1 MQSYASRPIP
11 ATPTVHYF
19 RFVLSRKI
27 LSLHN
32 KNEENE
38 KLIRAANYNR
48 LSIGRKTDNGLY
60 LTDGEGNEVLLPN
73 RYVPEKYEIGDPMEV
88 FVYTDSEDRLVA
100 TTETPK
106 ITEGGIAALQAVGFN
121 YHGTFLDWG
130 LPKDLFVPKRNQQA
144 PMLVGEWYV
153 VTVYVD
159 NVTGRAVGTSKLGK
173 IINNDEITVR
183 PKEEVDMLVA
193 VRKPKGF
200 RVVINDRHWGMLY
213 DNQIFTDVKLG
224 MRMKAYVRKIAEDG
238 RIDVSLQ
245 QEGFDQVKI
254 AADEVVKMIDEA
266 DGVLPLGDKSDPEEV
281 RLKTGMSKKIFK
293 RAVGYLMSR
302 GIVVSG
308 ELTTERVKKEK

>member
-1 MQSYASRPIP
+1 M
-11 ATPTVHYF
+11 
-19 RFVLSRKI
+19 
-27 LSLHN
+27 
-32 KNEENE
+32 
-38 KLIRAANYNR
+38 IRAANYHR
-48 LSIGRKTDNGLY
+48 LTIARKTDNGLY

-73 RYVPEKYEIGDPMEV
+73 RYVPETYEIGDLMEV
-88 FVYTDSEDRLVA
+88 FVYTDSEDRPVA
-100 TTETPK
+100 TTDMPK
-106 ITEGGIAALQAVGFN
+106 IVEGGIAALQAVGFN

-153 VTVYVD
+153 VSVYAD

-183 PKEEVDMLVA
+183 PKEEVDILVA
-193 VRKPKGF
+193 VRKERGF

-254 AADEVVKMIDEA
+254 AADEVLKMIDEA
-266 DGVLPLGDKSDPEEV
+266 GGVLPVGDKSDPEEV
-281 RLKTGMSKKIFK
+281 RLATGMSKKIFK

-302 GIVVSG
+302 GEVDSG
-308 ELTTERVKKEK
+308 ERSVKRSGRKNI

>member
-1 MQSYASRPIP
+1 M
-11 ATPTVHYF
+11 
-19 RFVLSRKI
+19 
-27 LSLHN
+27 
-32 KNEENE
+32 
-38 KLIRAANYNR
+38 IRAANYHR
-48 LSIGRKTDNGLY
+48 LTIARKTDNGLY

-73 RYVPEKYEIGDPMEV
+73 RYVPETYEIGDPMEV
-88 FVYTDSEDRLVA
+88 FVYTDSEDRPVA
-100 TTETPK
+100 TTDTPK
-106 ITEGGIAALQAVGFN
+106 IVEGGIAALQAVGFN

-153 VTVYVD
+153 VSVYAD

-173 IINNDEITVR
+173 IINNEEITVR
-183 PKEEVDMLVA
+183 PKEEVDIIVA
-193 VRKPKGF
+193 VRKEKGF
-200 RVVINDRHWGMLY
+200 RVVINDKHWGMLY

-254 AADEVVKMIDEA
+254 AADEVLKMIDEA
-266 DGVLPLGDKSDPEEV
+266 DGVLPVGDKSDPEEV
-281 RLKTGMSKKIFK
+281 RLATGMSKKIFK

-302 GIVVSG
+302 GVVESG
-308 ELTTERVKKEK
+308 ETSVKRAEKKNI

>member
-1 MQSYASRPIP
+1 M
-11 ATPTVHYF
+11 
-19 RFVLSRKI
+19 
-27 LSLHN
+27 
-32 KNEENE
+32 
-38 KLIRAANYNR
+38 IRAANYHR
-48 LSIGRKTDNGLY
+48 LTIARKTDNGLY

-73 RYVPEKYEIGDPMEV
+73 RYVPETYEIGDPMEV
-88 FVYTDSEDRLVA
+88 FVYTDSEDRPVA
-100 TTETPK
+100 TTDTPK
-106 ITEGGIAALQAVGFN
+106 IVEGGIAALQAVGFN

-153 VTVYVD
+153 VSVYAD

-173 IINNDEITVR
+173 IINNEEITVR
-183 PKEEVDMLVA
+183 PKEEVDIIVA
-193 VRKPKGF
+193 VRKEKGF
-200 RVVINDRHWGMLY
+200 RVVINDKHWGMLY

-254 AADEVVKMIDEA
+254 AADEVLKMIDEA
-266 DGVLPLGDKSDPEEV
+266 DGVLPVGDKSDPEEV
-281 RLKTGMSKKIFK
+281 RLATGMSKKIFK

-302 GIVVSG
+302 GVVESG
-308 ELTTERVKKEK
+308 ETSVKRVEKKNI

>member
-1 MQSYASRPIP
+1 M
-11 ATPTVHYF
+11 
-19 RFVLSRKI
+19 
-27 LSLHN
+27 
-32 KNEENE
+32 
-38 KLIRAANYNR
+38 IRVANYNR
-48 LSIGRKTDNGLY
+48 LSAARKTDNGLY
-60 LTDGEGNEVLLPN
+60 LTDEEGKEVLLPN
-73 RYVPEKYEIGDPMEV
+73 RYVPEKYAMGDTMEV

-159 NVTGRAVGTSKLGK
+159 NVTGRAVGTSKLNK

-183 PKEEVDMLVA
+183 PKEEVDILIA
-193 VRKPKGF
+193 VRKPKGY
-200 RVVINDRHWGMLY
+200 RVVVNDRHWGMLY

-224 MRMKAYVRKIAEDG
+224 MRMKAYVRKIAEDH
-238 RIDVSLQ
+238 RIDLSLQ

-254 AADEVVKMIDEA
+254 AADEILKMIDEA
-266 DGVLPLGDKSDPEEV
+266 DGTLPVGDKSAPDEV
-281 RLKTGMSKKIFK
+281 RLLTGMSKKIFK
-293 RAVGYLMSR
+293 RAVGYLMSH
-302 GIVVSG
+302 GAVESG
-308 ELTTERVKKEK
+308 DTSVRRIGKKNI

>member
-1 MQSYASRPIP
+1 M
-11 ATPTVHYF
+11 
-19 RFVLSRKI
+19 
-27 LSLHN
+27 
-32 KNEENE
+32 
-38 KLIRAANYNR
+38 IRAANYHR
-48 LSIGRKTDNGLY
+48 LAIARKTDNGLY

-73 RYVPEKYEIGDPMEV
+73 RYIPETYEIGDPIEV
-88 FVYTDSEDRLVA
+88 FVYTDSEDRPVA
-100 TTETPK
+100 TTDTPK
-106 ITEGGIAALQAVGFN
+106 IVEGGIAALQAVGFN

-153 VTVYVD
+153 VSVYAD

-183 PKEEVDMLVA
+183 PKEEVDILVA
-193 VRKPKGF
+193 VRKERGF

-224 MRMKAYVRKIAEDG
+224 MRMKAYVRKIAEDH

-254 AADEVVKMIDEA
+254 AADEVLKMIDEA
-266 DGVLPLGDKSDPEEV
+266 GGVLQVGDKSDPEEV
-281 RLKTGMSKKIFK
+281 RLATGMSKKIFK

-302 GIVVSG
+302 GAVESG
-308 ELTTERVKKEK
+308 ETSVKRAGKKNI

>member
-1 MQSYASRPIP
+1 M
-11 ATPTVHYF
+11 
-19 RFVLSRKI
+19 
-27 LSLHN
+27 
-32 KNEENE
+32 
-38 KLIRAANYNR
+38 IRAANYNR
-48 LSIGRKTDNGLY
+48 LKIARKTDNGLY
-60 LTDGEGNEVLLPN
+60 LADDEGNEVLLPN
-73 RYVPEKYEIGDPMEV
+73 RYIPGKYEIGDTIEV
-88 FVYTDSEDRLVA
+88 SVYTDSEDRPVA
-100 TTETPK
+100 TTDRPK

-153 VTVYVD
+153 VSVYVD

-183 PKEEVDMLVA
+183 PKEEVDILVA

-224 MRMKAYVRKIAEDG
+224 MRMKAYVRKIAEDH

-254 AADEVVKMIDEA
+254 AADEVLKMIDEA
-266 DGVLPLGDKSDPEEV
+266 GGMLTVGDKSDPEEV
-281 RLKTGMSKKIFK
+281 RLATGMSKKIFK

-302 GIVVSG
+302 GEVDSG
-308 ELTTERVKKEK
+308 DTTVKRIDRKNI

>member
-1 MQSYASRPIP
+1 M
-11 ATPTVHYF
+11 
-19 RFVLSRKI
+19 
-27 LSLHN
+27 
-32 KNEENE
+32 
-38 KLIRAANYNR
+38 IRVANYNR
-48 LSIGRKTDNGLY
+48 LTIARATDNGLY
-60 LTDGEGNEVLLPN
+60 LADDEGKEVLLPN
-73 RYVPEKYEIGDPMEV
+73 RYIPQTYKIGDPIEV
-88 FVYTDSEDRLVA
+88 FIYTDSEDRLVA

-159 NVTGRAVGTSKLGK
+159 NVTGRAVATSKLNK

-183 PKEEVDMLVA
+183 PKEEVDILIA
-193 VRKPKGF
+193 VRKPKGY

-224 MRMKAYVRKIAEDG
+224 MRMKAYVRKIADDH

-254 AADEVVKMIDEA
+254 AAQEILKMLDEA
-266 DGVLPLGDKSDPEEV
+266 NGTLPVGDKSDPEEV
-281 RLKTGMSKKIFK
+281 RLLTGMSKKIFK

-302 GIVVSG
+302 GVVANG
-308 ELTTERVKKEK
+308 DTTTKRIEMKNI

>member
-1 MQSYASRPIP
+1 M
-11 ATPTVHYF
+11 
-19 RFVLSRKI
+19 
-27 LSLHN
+27 
-32 KNEENE
+32 
-38 KLIRAANYNR
+38 IRAANHHR
-48 LSIGRKTDNGLY
+48 LTIARKTDNGLY

-73 RYVPEKYEIGDPMEV
+73 RYVPETYEIGDPMEV
-88 FVYTDSEDRLVA
+88 FVYTDSEDRPVA
-100 TTETPK
+100 TTDTPK
-106 ITEGGIAALQAVGFN
+106 IVEGGIAALQAVGFN

-153 VTVYVD
+153 VSVYAD

-173 IINNDEITVR
+173 IINNEEITVR
-183 PKEEVDMLVA
+183 PKEEVDIIVA
-193 VRKPKGF
+193 VRKEKGF
-200 RVVINDRHWGMLY
+200 RVVINDKHWGMLY

-254 AADEVVKMIDEA
+254 AADEVLKMIDEA
-266 DGVLPLGDKSDPEEV
+266 DGVLPVGDKSDPEEV
-281 RLKTGMSKKIFK
+281 RLATGMSKKIFK

-302 GIVVSG
+302 GVVESG
-308 ELTTERVKKEK
+308 ETSVKRAEKKNI

>member
-1 MQSYASRPIP
+1 M
-11 ATPTVHYF
+11 
-19 RFVLSRKI
+19 
-27 LSLHN
+27 
-32 KNEENE
+32 
-38 KLIRAANYNR
+38 IRVANYNR
-48 LSIGRKTDNGLY
+48 LTLARKTDNGGY

-73 RYVPEKYEIGDPMEV
+73 RYMPEEIETGDELEV
-88 FVYTDSEDRLVA
+88 FVYTDSEDRPVA
-100 TTETPK
+100 TTERPK
-106 ITEGGIAALQAVGFN
+106 IVEGGIAALQAVGFN

-159 NVTGRAVGTSKLGK
+159 NLTGRAVGSSKLNK

-183 PKEEVDMLVA
+183 PKEEVDILVA
-193 VRKPKGF
+193 TRKPKGF

-224 MRMKAYVRKIAEDG
+224 MRMKAYVRKIADDR

-254 AADEVVKMIDEA
+254 AAAEILTMIDQS
-266 DGVLPLGDKSDPEEV
+266 GGLLPVGDKSEPEAV
-281 RLKTGMSKKIFK
+281 RMATGLSKKIFK

-302 GIVVSG
+302 GLVENGGVS
-308 ELTTERVKKEK
+308 VKRAETPK

>member
-1 MQSYASRPIP
+1 M
-11 ATPTVHYF
+11 
-19 RFVLSRKI
+19 
-27 LSLHN
+27 
-32 KNEENE
+32 
-38 KLIRAANYNR
+38 IRVANYNR
-48 LSIGRKTDNGLY
+48 LSVARRTDNGLY

-73 RYVPEKYEIGDPMEV
+73 RYIPETIDIGGELEV
-88 FVYTDSEDRLVA
+88 FVYTDSEDRPVA
-100 TTETPK
+100 TTERPK
-106 ITEGGIAALQAVGFN
+106 IVEGGIAALQAVGFN

-153 VTVYVD
+153 VSVYVD
-159 NVTGRAVGTSKLGK
+159 RVTGRAVGTSKLNK

-183 PKEEVDMLVA
+183 TKEEVDILVA

-213 DNQIFTDVKLG
+213 DNQIFTEVKLG

-254 AADEVVKMIDEA
+254 AADEILKMIDEA
-266 DGVLPLGDKSDPEEV
+266 GGILAVGDKSDPEAV
-281 RLKTGMSKKIFK
+281 RMATGMSKKIFK

-302 GIVVSG
+302 GAVENGDVWVRRAGGKNSG
-308 ELTTERVKKEK
+308 EK